1 MRKLLIVTLFTITGC
16 TPAQERP
23 PAPSTTIENERV
35 SDLKWTTLAPAPTER
50 TEVTAA
56 AIGEDIYVV
65 GGFVDGGGTVA
76 TTEIYN
82 TADDRWRTG
91 PDLPVPVNHAM
102 AAALDGIVYV
112 FGGYQGPGL
121 DAASDRAFAFQ
132 DGRWREIAKMP
143 EVRAA
148 AGAATVGDRIYIAG
162 GVGPGA
168 SGLAETM
175 MVFDP
180 SGNSWSTEPGV
191 PTLREHLG
199 VGGGRGSVLVAGG
212 RAPNNLATL
221 EIYGTATRQW
231 TTPPRVPDM
240 PTARGGI
247 AAALVASRFLVAAG
261 GEAAA
266 TFDEAEAF
274 DLDSGGW
281 ISLPPMPTARHG
293 LGVVAIDTRLYVI
306 AGGPQPGLFFS
317 AANEMIDLAP
327 LLQ

>member
-1 MRKLLIVTLFTITGC
+1 MRKLLILTLIITAGC
-16 TPAQERP
+16 TPAQER
-23 PAPSTTIENERV
+23 APSTATDNEQV
-35 SDLKWTTLAPAPTER
+35 SDLKWITLAPAPTER
-50 TEVTAA
+50 TEVAA
-56 AIGEDIYVV
+56 AAVGEDIYVV

-76 TTEIYN
+76 TVEIYN
-82 TADDRWRTG
+82 TADDRWRIG
-91 PDLPVPVNHAM
+91 PDLPVPVNH
-102 AAALDGIVYV
+102 GIADSFNGVVYV
-112 FGGYQGPGL
+112 FGGYEGPGL

-132 DGRWREIAKMP
+132 AGRWREIAKMP

-175 MVFDP
+175 MVFNP
-180 SGNSWSTEPGV
+180 SAGAWSTEPGV

-199 VGGGRGSVLVAGG
+199 VGGGRDSVLVAGG
-212 RAPNNLATL
+212 RAPTNLATL
-221 EIYGTATRQW
+221 EIYDTATRQW

-247 AAALVASRFLVAAG
+247 AAALVSSRFLVAAG
-261 GEAAA
+261 GEAAS

-274 DLDSGGW
+274 DLENGEW
-281 ISLPPMPTARHG
+281 IALPPMPTARHG
-293 LGVVAIDTRLYVI
+293 LGVVAIDSRLYVI